1 MNRPEVDMPSKLH
14 PAVLAAIDECGGRL
28 ISAKQN
34 KHFKLRI
41 DFDGIERNI
50 VCPVS
55 PSDHRWL
62 ANFRRYLFRAARESR
77 FSHTETPADLAH
89 GKATS

>member
-1 MNRPEVDMPSKLH
+1 MPSKLH
-14 PAVLAAIDECGGRL
+14 PAVLAAIEECGGRL

-41 DFDGIERNI
+41 DFGGIERHI
-50 VCPVS
+50 VAPVS

-62 ANFRRYLFRAARESR
+62 LNFRRYLFRAADAAKS
-77 FSHTETPADLAH
+77 AH
-89 GKATS
+89 IPRTAEAGKQGEGKQ